1 MTNKKS
7 SATSTTS
14 TTTYHNNQ
22 DPRQEQQKEAA
33 VCCCLV
39 GHRPSSEM
47 VSMFTKIPVKKNS
60 ATGKDK
66 KRSRMNYK
74 NATFVRAGD
83 VNLIEDNMLEGGAVA
98 ETIYFENEISPLLRF
113 ADDANEHFKEYGSAQ
128 RRVYNSDQDHDD
140 HGVEHPSHEHSHA
153 HALHYA
159 STSSQHD
166 DLQDHDHNLNDV
178 HIDDY
183 NHDRKRCRS
192 SLYVEGM
199 CCPLEIPKVT
209 SILKK
214 AGVEKVSIN
223 ITSRLVFVDHFEH
236 RINATE
242 ISIALGN
249 GGFPASI
256 RKDGGVRNKRNAKIL
271 DVIGSSSCTRQ
282 TKVRSPQST
291 SLVLPKALGFNILL
305 SGIFW
310 VVSLVSGLNG
320 KV

>member
-140 HGVEHPSHEHSHA
+140 HGD
-153 HALHYA
+153 
-159 STSSQHD
+159 D